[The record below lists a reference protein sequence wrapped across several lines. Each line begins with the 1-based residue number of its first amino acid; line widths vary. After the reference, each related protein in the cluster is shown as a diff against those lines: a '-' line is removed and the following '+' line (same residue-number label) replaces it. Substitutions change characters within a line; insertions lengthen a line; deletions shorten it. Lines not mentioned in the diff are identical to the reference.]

1 MGTKCNAH
9 SRHEHFMSLRVLL
22 LTTISLCRNVQV
34 GGTAYVE
41 QTANEIHVLISTP
54 HALDTVRCS
63 RRRRTFTRIF
73 SSEEQEES
81 ILVRNSALF
90 SETSKL
96 RSYSREKFLATPT
109 LDGGLHGLK
118 YILQ

>member
-1 MGTKCNAH
+1 M
-9 SRHEHFMSLRVLL
+9 LL

-54 HALDTVRCS
+54 RALDTVRCS
-63 RRRRTFTRIF
+63 RRRRTYTRIF
-73 SSEEQEES
+73 SSDEQEES
-81 ILVRNSALF
+81 IFVGKSALS
-90 SETSKL
+90 SENSKL